1 MCFFLIIYVFL
12 TPDNYAII
20 NYENVIDRN
29 YAITNYQKY
38 LKQKKKMKSRGCFCI
53 LNSLESK
60 TKMYKR

>member
-38 LKQKKKMKSRGCFCI
+38 LKQKKR
-53 LNSLESK
+53 
-60 TKMYKR
+60 